1 MKVTEAQFQRTV
13 IAAAQYFGWK
23 VAHFRPGM
31 SSKRKWMTA
40 VAGNGAGF
48 PDLVLVHPK
57 RHGSV
62 LFVEL
67 KSNTGKMSPSQME
80 WYDWIHGAGANSL
93 VWRPK
98 DWMKIENVLRTHETR
113 DWHASTTQ
121 A

>member
-13 IAAAQYFGWK
+13 ITAAQAFGWK

-31 SSKRKWMTA
+31 SSKGKWMTA

-48 PDLVLVHPK
+48 PDLVLIHPE
-57 RHGSV
+57 RRCGV

-67 KSNTGKMSPSQME
+67 KSDDGKIGPAQAE
-80 WYDWIHGAGANSL
+80 WGEWLRSAGEAWL

-98 DWMKIENVLRTHETR
+98 DWTQVENILRTYGTKEYR
-113 DWHASTTQ
+113 Y
-121 A
+121 